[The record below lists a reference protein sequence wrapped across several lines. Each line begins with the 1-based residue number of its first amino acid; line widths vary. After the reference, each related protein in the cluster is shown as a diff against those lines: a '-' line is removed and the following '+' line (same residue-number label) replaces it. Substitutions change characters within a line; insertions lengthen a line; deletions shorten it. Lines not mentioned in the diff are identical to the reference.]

1 MKISQVA
8 EYSVPE
14 QGGLPPLQALI
25 YEELKRRP
33 DEVFEYQGDEL
44 LRVFP
49 RLKRS
54 ALNWSLWMLA
64 KNGHIAKSKVRVNG
78 KLTTVYGS
86 REAILA
92 LKDKFDVE
100 KNKRGGCSSCRLRGL
115 TKKYTPLVLGVLN
128 NEGNV

>member
-1 MKISQVA
+1 MKISQVS

-14 QGGLPPLQALI
+14 QGGLPPLQAMI

-64 KNGHIAKSKVRVNG
+64 KNEHIGKSKVRVNG
-78 KLTTVYGS
+78 KLTTVYGC
-86 REAILA
+86 REAIEA
-92 LKDKFDVE
+92 LKEHLAPPNARPV
-100 KNKRGGCSSCRLRGL
+100 GPVS
-115 TKKYTPLVLGVLN
+115 
-128 NEGNV
+128 